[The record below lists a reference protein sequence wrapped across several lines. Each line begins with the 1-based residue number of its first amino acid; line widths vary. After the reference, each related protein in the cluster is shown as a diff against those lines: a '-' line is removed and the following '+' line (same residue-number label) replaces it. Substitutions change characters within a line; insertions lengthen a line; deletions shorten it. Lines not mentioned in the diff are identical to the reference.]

1 MKPSYLTYWFWCR
14 PIPDG
19 LNFLPIHL
27 DTLRSYDLAKKH
39 NFLHA
44 KGTIL
49 KISLLLLTTQYTKYV
64 TQMIKMLI

>member
-1 MKPSYLTYWFWCR
+1 MKTPYLTYWFWCR
-14 PIPDG
+14 PISDG

-27 DTLRSYDLAKKH
+27 DTLRSYDIVKKH

-44 KGTIL
+44 KGTLL
-49 KISLLLLTTQYTKYV
+49 KISIQLLTMQYTKYI